1 MEPAARQE
9 FGELLL
15 DEMGGDCEVDGS
27 WHATDFG
34 LPIDTQIH
42 HFGDC
47 PEVGE
52 LLIFVTVI
60 DDPAMFLA
68 AYAFAPDGGEIEL
81 LKEILSSIRV
91 AGSFS
96 GVRP

>member
-1 MEPAARQE
+1 
-9 FGELLL
+9 
-15 DEMGGDCEVDGS
+15 
-27 WHATDFG
+27 
-34 LPIDTQIH
+34 
-42 HFGDC
+42 
-47 PEVGE
+47 
-52 LLIFVTVI
+52 VTVI